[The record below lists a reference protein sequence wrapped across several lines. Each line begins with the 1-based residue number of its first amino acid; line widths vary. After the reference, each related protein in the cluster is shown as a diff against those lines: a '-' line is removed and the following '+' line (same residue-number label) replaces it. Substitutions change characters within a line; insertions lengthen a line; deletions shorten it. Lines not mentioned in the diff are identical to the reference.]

1 MIVIGPGESELGFP
15 VVKAGDRI
23 GLVSTKILDA

>member
-15 VVKAGDRI
+15 VVEAGDRI
-23 GLVSTKILDA
+23 GLVRTKILDA